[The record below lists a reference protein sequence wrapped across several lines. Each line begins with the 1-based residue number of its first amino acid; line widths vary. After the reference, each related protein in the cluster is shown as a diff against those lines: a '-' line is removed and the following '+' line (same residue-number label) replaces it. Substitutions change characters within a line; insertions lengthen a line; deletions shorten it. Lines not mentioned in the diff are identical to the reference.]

1 MAGLATTLGSG
12 AMTNSL
18 EEVLEAKVIF
28 IIGSNTTWNHPV
40 FGSLL
45 KQAVNHNGAK
55 LIVADPRRI
64 DLVKFADL
72 WLQFK
77 NGTDVAL
84 LSGLQ
89 NVIFE
94 EGLEAKQYL
103 AERCEGFDAYR
114 QSIAAFTPER
124 VEELTGVPREQLV
137 AAARLYA
144 SVRPGALYYCMGIT
158 QHTHGVDNVKACVNM
173 QLCTGNIGFA
183 GAGINPLR
191 GQNNVQG
198 ACDMG
203 GLPVFFTGYQ
213 QVTNAAAVEKF
224 SKAWGAQLSDKPGL
238 TLTEMIPACGDKIRA
253 LYVMGENP
261 MVSDPNLHHV
271 EESLHKLDLLVVQDI
286 FLTETA
292 QMADVVLPG
301 VCFAE
306 KTGTITN
313 TERRV
318 QLSNQ
323 AVKPPAGTRQDYEI
337 VADLAERFGRKLPRT
352 PEGLFEEIRSLTPA
366 YAGITYERLRE
377 FGLQWPC
384 PALDHPGTKFL
395 HSGKFSRGLAL
406 LTPLE
411 FKPPAEVPDREWDM
425 VLSTGRL
432 AEHYHTG
439 SMTRRAAI
447 LDTIVHCGHVE
458 VNPEDA
464 ERLALADGE
473 RAVVA
478 TRRGRIETTVR
489 VTARVSPGSIFV
501 PFHFAEAAAN
511 QLTNDALDPVAKIP
525 EYKVCAARLEKAAG
539 GQARE

>member
-12 AMTNSL
+12 AMTNSM
-18 EEVLEAKVIF
+18 EEVLKAKVILV
-28 IIGSNTTWNHPV
+28 IGSNTTWNHPV

-45 KQAVNHNGAK
+45 KQAVKYHGAR

-72 WLQFK
+72 HLQFR

-89 NVIFE
+89 HIIFE
-94 EGLEAKQYL
+94 EGLEAKEYL

-114 QSIAAFTPER
+114 QSLAVFTPQR
-124 VEELTGVPREQLV
+124 VEELTGVPQEQLY

-144 SVRPGALYYCMGIT
+144 SARPAALYYCMGIT
-158 QHTHGVDNVKACVNM
+158 QHSHGVDNVKACVNL
-173 QLCTGNIGFA
+173 QLATGNIGIE

-213 QVTNAAAVEKF
+213 PVSNPAAVEKF
-224 SKAWGAQLSDKPGL
+224 AKAWGVELSNRPGM
-238 TLTEMIPACGDKIRA
+238 TLTEMIPACGEKIRA

-271 EESLHKLDLLVVQDI
+271 AESLARLDFLVVQDI
-286 FLTETA
+286 FPTETA
-292 QMADVVLPG
+292 LVADVVLPG
-301 VCFAE
+301 ACFAE
-306 KTGTITN
+306 KTGTVSN

-318 QLSNQ
+318 QLTRQ
-323 AVKPPAGTRQDYEI
+323 AVQPPPGVRQDYEI
-337 VADLAERFGRKLPRT
+337 IADLAELFGRQFPRT
-352 PEGLFEEIRSLTPA
+352 PEALFEEIRALTPA
-366 YAGITYERLRE
+366 YAGITYERIRDV
-377 FGLQWPC
+377 GLQWPC
-384 PALDHPGTKFL
+384 PTTDHPGTRFL
-395 HSGKFSRGLAL
+395 HSGKFSRGLAM

-411 FKPPAEVPDREWDM
+411 FKPPAEVPDAEWDM

-439 SMTRRAAI
+439 SMTRRSAI
-447 LDTIVHCGHVE
+447 LDTLVRGGHVE
-458 VNPEDA
+458 VHPDDA
-464 ERLALADGE
+464 GRLGLADGD
-473 RAVVA
+473 RVAVA
-478 TRRGRIETTVR
+478 TRRGRIETTLR
-489 VTARVSPGSIFV
+489 VTARVSPGTIFV

-525 EYKVCAARLEKAAG
+525 EYKVCAARLEKVTRGAAG
-539 GQARE
+539 E